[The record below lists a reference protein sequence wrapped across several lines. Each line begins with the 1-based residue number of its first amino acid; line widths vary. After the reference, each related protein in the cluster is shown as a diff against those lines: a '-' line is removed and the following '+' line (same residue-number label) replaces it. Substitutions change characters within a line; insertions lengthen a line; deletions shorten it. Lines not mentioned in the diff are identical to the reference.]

1 LLQECLEVPMKLGFI
16 AAVLMAGTVASASA
30 QTRRVIMFTDGDR
43 QVVRNYYTQTY
54 RNQPCQAGYVRRGT
68 GECLPRNQNVRR
80 RYTVGRPLA
89 RNVSL
94 APVPSGLLQLL
105 TPAPTGYRY
114 GLVDGDVVRYDSKS
128 RLIVDAIQA
137 LLD

>member
-1 LLQECLEVPMKLGFI
+1 MKHGFF
-16 AAVLMAGTVASASA
+16 AAVLMAGTVSSAVA
-30 QTRRVIMFTDGDR
+30 APQRVIRFTDGDR

-54 RNQPCQAGYVRRGT
+54 RAQPCPTGYVRRGT
-68 GECLPRNQNVRR
+68 GECLPRNQALHR

-89 RNVSL
+89 RNVTF

-114 GLVDGDVVRYDSKS
+114 GLVDGDVVRYDSKT

>member
-1 LLQECLEVPMKLGFI
+1 MKHGIL

-30 QTRRVIMFTDGDR
+30 SAQTRRVVLFTDGDR

-54 RNQPCQAGYVRRGT
+54 RGKPPCHAGYVRRGT
-68 GECLPRNQNVRR
+68 GECLPRNQAVSR

-89 RNVSL
+89 RNVTF

-114 GLVDGDVVRYDSKS
+114 GLVDGDVVRYDSKT

>member
-1 LLQECLEVPMKLGFI
+1 MKHGFL

-30 QTRRVIMFTDGDR
+30 QTRRVVYFTDGDR
-43 QVVRNYYTQTY
+43 QVVRNYYTQSY
-54 RNQPCQAGYVRRGT
+54 RTRPCPPGLVRRGT
-68 GECLPRNQNVRR
+68 GECLPRNQAVRR

-89 RNVSL
+89 RNVTI
-94 APVPSGLLQLL
+94 APVPSSLLQLL
-105 TPAPTGYRY
+105 TPVSTGYRY
-114 GLVDGDVVRYDSKS
+114 GLVDGDVVRYDSKT